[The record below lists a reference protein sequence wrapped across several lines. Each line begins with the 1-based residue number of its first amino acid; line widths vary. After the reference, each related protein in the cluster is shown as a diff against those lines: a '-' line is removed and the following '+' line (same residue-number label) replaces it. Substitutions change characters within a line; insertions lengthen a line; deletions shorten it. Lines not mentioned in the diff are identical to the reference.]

1 MKELKTKE
9 EFEYA
14 SMTLLGCALAIIPFA
29 MLVASIAVGFIFGAG
44 FGFLTF
50 FCCLL
55 AVCIW
60 FISAAKF
67 NMRKAKKAAEKEEQG
82 DD

>member
-9 EFEYA
+9 DFEVA
-14 SMTLLGCALAIIPFA
+14 SMTMIGCVLVIIPFA

-55 AVCIW
+55 AACIW
-60 FISAAKF
+60 FICTAKF
-67 NMRKAKKAAEKEEQG
+67 NMRKAKKLAEKEQG

>member
-9 EFEYA
+9 EFEDA
-14 SMTLLGCALAIIPFA
+14 SMVLLGCALLIAPFA

-44 FGFLTF
+44 FGFLAF

-55 AVCIW
+55 AVGI
-60 FISAAKF
+60 FLIANARF
-67 NMRKAKKAAEKEEQG
+67 NMRKAKKAAEKEK
-82 DD
+82 DDD

>member
-9 EFEYA
+9 EFEVA
-14 SMTLLGCALAIIPFA
+14 SMTLIGCVLVVIPFA
-29 MLVASIAVGFIFGAG
+29 MLVLSIAVGFFFGAG
-44 FGFLTF
+44 FGFLAF

-55 AVCIW
+55 AVCIL
-60 FISAAKF
+60 FICAAKF
-67 NMRKAKKAAEKEEQG
+67 NMRKAKKAAEKEQG

>member
-9 EFEYA
+9 EFEDA
-14 SMTLLGCALAIIPFA
+14 SMTLIGCVLVIIPFA

-44 FGFLTF
+44 FGFLAF
-50 FCCLL
+50 FCLL

-60 FISAAKF
+60 FICAAKF
-67 NMRKAKKAAEKEEQG
+67 NMCKAKKAAEKEQG

>member
-1 MKELKTKE
+1 MKELKTQEDFE
-9 EFEYA
+9 EA
-14 SMTLLGCALAIIPFA
+14 SMGLIGCVLVIIPFA

-44 FGFLTF
+44 FGFLAF

-60 FISAAKF
+60 FILAAKF
-67 NMRKAKKAAEKEEQG
+67 NMRKANKAAEKEQG

>member
-1 MKELKTKE
+1 MKEFKTKE
-9 EFEYA
+9 DFEVA
-14 SMTLLGCALAIIPFA
+14 SMTLIGCVLVIIPFA

-44 FGFLTF
+44 FGFLAF

-60 FISAAKF
+60 FIFAAKM
-67 NMRKAKKAAEKEEQG
+67 NMRKAKKAAEKEQ
-82 DD
+82 DDD

>member
-1 MKELKTKE
+1 MKELKTQE
-9 EFEYA
+9 DFEAA
-14 SMTLLGCALAIIPFA
+14 SMRLIGCVLVIIPFA

-44 FGFLTF
+44 FGFLAF

-60 FISAAKF
+60 FILAAKF
-67 NMRKAKKAAEKEEQG
+67 NMRKAKKAAEKEQG

>member
-9 EFEYA
+9 EFETA
-14 SMTLLGCALAIIPFA
+14 SMTLIGCVLAIIPFA

-44 FGFLTF
+44 FGFLAF

-60 FISAAKF
+60 FILVARF
-67 NMRKAKKAAEKEEQG
+67 NMRKAKKAAEKE
-82 DD
+82 D

>member
-9 EFEYA
+9 EFEDA
-14 SMTLLGCALAIIPFA
+14 SAPLLGCALAIIPFA

-44 FGFLTF
+44 FGFLAF

-60 FISAAKF
+60 FILAARF
-67 NMRKAKKAAEKEEQG
+67 NMRKAKKAAEKEQG

>member
-9 EFEYA
+9 EFEDA
-14 SMTLLGCALAIIPFA
+14 SMTLIGCVLVIIPFA

-44 FGFLTF
+44 FGFLAF

-60 FISAAKF
+60 FILAARF
-67 NMRKAKKAAEKEEQG
+67 NMRKAKKAAEKEQG

>member
-1 MKELKTKE
+1 MKELKTQE
-9 EFEYA
+9 DFEVA
-14 SMTLLGCALAIIPFA
+14 SMTLIGCALVIIPFA

-44 FGFLTF
+44 FGFLAF

-60 FISAAKF
+60 FILVARF
-67 NMRKAKKAAEKEEQG
+67 NMRKAKKAAEKEQG

>member
-9 EFEYA
+9 DFEVA
-14 SMTLLGCALAIIPFA
+14 SMTLIGCVLVIIPFA

-44 FGFLTF
+44 FGFLAF

-60 FISAAKF
+60 FIFAAKM
-67 NMRKAKKAAEKEEQG
+67 NMRKAKKTAEKEQ
-82 DD
+82 DDD

>member
-9 EFEYA
+9 EFEDA
-14 SMTLLGCALAIIPFA
+14 SMTLLGCALVTIPFA
-29 MLVASIAVGFIFGAG
+29 MLVFSIAVGFIFGAG
-44 FGFLTF
+44 FGFLAF

-60 FISAAKF
+60 FICAAKF
-67 NMRKAKKAAEKEEQG
+67 NMRKAKKAAEKEQG

>member
-9 EFEYA
+9 EFEDA
-14 SMTLLGCALAIIPFA
+14 SMELLGCVLAIIPFA
-29 MLVASIAVGFIFGAG
+29 MLVASIAVGLIFGAG
-44 FGFLTF
+44 FGFLAF

-60 FISAAKF
+60 FICAARS
-67 NMRKAKKAAEKEEQG
+67 NMRKAKKAAEKEKN